1 MQKLSVAPH
10 DARHRA
16 SPRASASHAP
26 YVSPNAWR
34 AKNRPRRIPASF
46 ATLARRLA
54 RPATA
59 SMTTVLMP
67 SCPSSP
73 WPSTTS
79 TRPSSRDDKWRF
91 ARRIGVP
98 LTCLPLTS
106 NSRPFARHGAATR
119 AMTRRARVNI
129 YVRRVR
135 IASGRRRRVR
145 ARMRPSHDVRLSIGL
160 STFRAP
166 FVDASTS
173 PSRTRSRADM
183 SAQGGS
189 SQERIASQA
198 VGIGRST
205 SRPQSKSQFAGYA
218 ANADLRV
225 DGSSSAS
232 SSGASSAAAAMQA
245 QRRRRPSHPWLD
257 YPPDFER
264 KAGAVLGAAARVL
277 NPANLLAP
285 LPPALKYSL
294 TRNFGFV
301 TKTFTQFFDPEGVK
315 SVQESIG
322 LGK

>member
-1 MQKLSVAPH
+1 
-10 DARHRA
+10 
-16 SPRASASHAP
+16 
-26 YVSPNAWR
+26 
-34 AKNRPRRIPASF
+34 
-46 ATLARRLA
+46 
-54 RPATA
+54 
-59 SMTTVLMP
+59 
-67 SCPSSP
+67 
-73 WPSTTS
+73 
-79 TRPSSRDDKWRF
+79 
-91 ARRIGVP
+91 
-98 LTCLPLTS
+98 
-106 NSRPFARHGAATR
+106 
-119 AMTRRARVNI
+119 
-129 YVRRVR
+129 
-135 IASGRRRRVR
+135 
-145 ARMRPSHDVRLSIGL
+145 
-160 STFRAP
+160 
-166 FVDASTS
+166 
-173 PSRTRSRADM
+173 M

-232 SSGASSAAAAMQA
+232 SSGASSAAVAMQA

>member
-1 MQKLSVAPH
+1 M
-10 DARHRA
+10 ARQEPTSAHSRLLCHPRPT
-16 SPRASASHAP
+16 PRAAGDGVDDDGVDAILPVVAVAVHD
-26 YVSPNAWR
+26 VD
-34 AKNRPRRIPASF
+34 
-46 ATLARRLA
+46 ATAIARRQMA
-54 RPATA
+54 IRTANWCPADVSA
-59 SMTTVLMP
+59 
-67 SCPSSP
+67 
-73 WPSTTS
+73 
-79 TRPSSRDDKWRF
+79 
-91 ARRIGVP
+91 
-98 LTCLPLTS
+98 LTS
-106 NSRPFARHGAATR
+106 NSRPFARYGAATR
-119 AMTRRARVNI
+119 AMTRRTRVNI

-135 IASGRRRRVR
+135 IASGRRRRVC
-145 ARMRPSHDVRLSIGL
+145 ARMRPSHDVRLSVGL

-173 PSRTRSRADM
+173 PSRTSSRADM